1 MLYLDCL
8 VEDEVV
14 VELKAFPQL
23 LTKEETAQVITYL
36 AATGKSVGLLFNFVR
51 KRLEFKRIFPPK
63 TAEEWQGRI
72 ERYHWR
78 PAETRA
84 WREEKEF

>member
-1 MLYLDCL
+1 LLYLDCL

-72 ERYHWR
+72 ERYLWR